1 MRTVIN
7 KAESTI
13 PALWLR
19 DSNSCDRYTASSIF
33 CLLLVDLAS
42 GLVGAFMY
50 TATARPYFPF
60 LARSDSEIGETTL
73 RSYQEDH
80 KRVPKPR
87 EKPACSKTPL
97 HAATKLP
104 ACQPLW
110 QPLRAHLQAHA
121 SEEAT
126 TALLTSFAH
135 RSAVACRA
143 VTTAKP
149 PAGPSHNHD
158 HAGLAPSPAL
168 RPRTSPHHAAD
179 ALAPAIDP
187 PKRR

>member
-1 MRTVIN
+1 MRG
-7 KAESTI
+7 E
-13 PALWLR
+13 L
-19 DSNSCDRYTASSIF
+19 
-33 CLLLVDLAS
+33 CLLFLRITDVWQTSVFSCLFFKS
-42 GLVGAFMY
+42 EKKPVIAFL
-50 TATARPYFPF
+50 TPRRARF
-60 LARSDSEIGETTL
+60 SETTP
-73 RSYQEDH
+73 RSHQTFH
-80 KRVPKPR
+80 RRVPQPR
-87 EKPACSKTPL
+87 EKPASSKTPL

-104 ACQPLW
+104 TCQPLW
-110 QPLRAHLQAHA
+110 QPLLAHLQAHA